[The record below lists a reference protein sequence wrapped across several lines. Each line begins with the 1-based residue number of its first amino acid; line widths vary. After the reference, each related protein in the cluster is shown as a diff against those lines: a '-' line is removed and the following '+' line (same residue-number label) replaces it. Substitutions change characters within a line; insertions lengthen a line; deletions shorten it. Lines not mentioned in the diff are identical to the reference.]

1 MNRLALSA
9 AAVAATPIASSASA
23 AVLMTCSTNDIK
35 PTAQACVGFKA
46 GNLLNNANL
55 DAQTDALDLLGLTW
69 TGATV
74 EKLSGL
80 SGAKT
85 VNFTTQLKGISY
97 IGVHYGNGQGGPG
110 NGTAFYRIDAGAGLS
125 SITLNYSASSNL
137 VVFATNTGAPV
148 PEPAT
153 WAMMVLGFGLAGYA
167 VRRAGRA
174 TKVVRTA

>member
-1 MNRLALSA
+1 M
-9 AAVAATPIASSASA
+9 
-23 AVLMTCSTNDIK
+23 
-35 PTAQACVGFKA
+35 
-46 GNLLNNANL
+46 
-55 DAQTDALDLLGLTW
+55 
-69 TGATV
+69 
-74 EKLSGL
+74 
-80 SGAKT
+80 
-85 VNFTTQLKGISY
+85 
-97 IGVHYGNGQGGPG
+97 HYGNGQGGPG